1 MVFQEKLLS
10 HYVGQNHTVWL
21 RNFPKCCS
29 NSAIWNLFWGEYCF
43 SYKEKVTVKWK
54 FTCKVMFPLET
65 VTFYCNF
72 TTYYIILYVIFFVL
86 LSVVLNW
93 KIYSH
98 SSEKYLSF
106 KELNPQPPRN
116 VEVFLWK
123 FNCSSY
129 YFSNKPTCISLC
141 HKVFKKCL
149 LIKDTK
155 TFLWINLQATKIP
168 PTSDKK

>member
-10 HYVGQNHTVWL
+10 HYVGHNHTVWL

-29 NSAIWNLFWGEYCF
+29 NSALWNLFWGEYCF

-54 FTCKVMFPLET
+54 FTCKIMFPLET

-72 TTYYIILYVIFFVL
+72 TTFYIILYVVFFVL

-149 LIKDTK
+149 LIKDIK
-155 TFLWINLQATKIP
+155 TFLLINLQATKIP

>member
-10 HYVGQNHTVWL
+10 HYVGHNHTVWL

-29 NSAIWNLFWGEYCF
+29 NSALWNLFWGEYCF

-54 FTCKVMFPLET
+54 FTCKIMFPLET

-72 TTYYIILYVIFFVL
+72 TTFYIILYVVFFVL

-116 VEVFLWK
+116 VEVFYENLTV
-123 FNCSSY
+123 
-129 YFSNKPTCISLC
+129 PAIISQTNRP
-141 HKVFKKCL
+141 VSPF
-149 LIKDTK
+149 
-155 TFLWINLQATKIP
+155 ATKF
-168 PTSDKK
+168 SKNVCS